1 MQTVR
6 SLDARMN
13 GDDHTDFG
21 GPVMQVNSYSTWTYE
36 PGFPN
41 KPQLNIVRVRLEQAP
56 LVVVV

>member
-1 MQTVR
+1 
-6 SLDARMN
+6 MN
-13 GDDHTDFG
+13 GDDHTDLG
-21 GPVMQVNSYSTWTYE
+21 GPVMQVHSYSTWTYE